1 MTFVKSSTARS
12 PLAAQPLLLALL
24 ILTLALFAS
33 LASAQSGSLPSPSG
47 NDLITGTTT
56 DTGGGGA
63 MPPPLKKDS
72 GGATPPPLPTLNI
85 FVALNGEPSGP
96 FNQAQLQQMATAGQ
110 LNPQTLVWKE
120 GMADWAPAGGVAE
133 LQAIIQVPAPGPGPK
148 PDPTKPMDAARYLTG
163 LWTVPNG
170 KMPVGAQQATFS
182 GNINYQADGTYSA
195 KVEMSTLGGG
205 GQMPDTYDVTAKGT
219 WTATMLGSDR
229 ISVSSV
235 DDIAMT
241 SKITGQTQQAQ
252 SSDTAI
258 YSIVDQNTL
267 RDEFGN
273 AMQRMQ

>member
-1 MTFVKSSTARS
+1 MIRS
-12 PLAAQPLLLALL
+12 
-24 ILTLALFAS
+24 
-33 LASAQSGSLPSPSG
+33 
-47 NDLITGTTT
+47 
-56 DTGGGGA
+56 
-63 MPPPLKKDS
+63 
-72 GGATPPPLPTLNI
+72 
-85 FVALNGEPSGP
+85 
-96 FNQAQLQQMATAGQ
+96 
-110 LNPQTLVWKE
+110 
-120 GMADWAPAGGVAE
+120 
-133 LQAIIQVPAPGPGPK
+133 
-148 PDPTKPMDAARYLTG
+148 
-163 LWTVPNG
+163 
-170 KMPVGAQQATFS
+170 
-182 GNINYQADGTYSA
+182 
-195 KVEMSTLGGG
+195 VEMSTLGGG